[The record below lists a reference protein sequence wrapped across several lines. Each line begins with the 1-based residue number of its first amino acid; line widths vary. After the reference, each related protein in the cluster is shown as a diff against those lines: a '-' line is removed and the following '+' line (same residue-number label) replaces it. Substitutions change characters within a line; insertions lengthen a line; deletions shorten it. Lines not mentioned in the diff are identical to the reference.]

1 MMGLRS
7 FHAWI
12 PGKRKA
18 PAAAALIMALLLAV
32 MAIPTAVIAGAEH
45 PAKQDSAPEAREEKS
60 GEEGVVEGNNDETPE
75 AESILE
81 LSNPITPDDFQTTAS
96 YGDSYLAENSE
107 GKKLLYLEGDAYQ
120 RGYAEGYLCPQS
132 AQRMAVDYL
141 ENVFFELTASLG
153 ISVDLKQYPWLWN
166 MLWNILQMLVAANQD
181 AVPEE
186 FLQEM
191 RGISDACHDQ
201 GYDVSYRD
209 LLTLNMG
216 IDTLESVY
224 VGFKAMFCNEFA
236 VFGDATEDGGL
247 YHGRD
252 LMFPTGGDI
261 LADETLIMVHNP
273 TDGYPFVT
281 PAAPAMVG
289 IPTGMNTQGV
299 SCGMDVVYSIFTRPL
314 ISGEGTM
321 LLCRKVSQ
329 YAGSLDEAVAM
340 IRDSD
345 RAVPWLYLVADGEE
359 CDAVVLETFASSLL
373 PPGDNL
379 LNYLNRVFSGFLGI
393 FFPSPDQDESAVS
406 PAVPMSDGE
415 WQIVDGEV
423 VGNSASELSGDPSC
437 PSLEKG
443 MMARG
448 PDYIDPEW
456 FDCTAWVSQPDDNP
470 YLAYSFFPRQVE
482 EYPDLVAMTNHY
494 IVPLMSLSYPS
505 LTGSSS
511 TSLWRYR
518 TMLGLLDESYGDI
531 DEASAM
537 WIIDFLNPA
546 RCDYYGTD
554 TSQSI
559 KGHHVLMDNQ
569 DLEMWSLH
577 GYYDTSWVHVDLM
590 EVLADSQG
598 G

>member
-1 MMGLRS
+1 MSLRRFFS
-7 FHAWI
+7 LI
-12 PGKRKA
+12 PGKGKTPVA
-18 PAAAALIMALLLAV
+18 VAVITALLLAV
-32 MAIPTAVIAGAEH
+32 MAIPAAVIAGAEQ
-45 PAKQDSAPEAREEKS
+45 PAKHDSAPEAREEKS
-60 GEEGVVEGNNDETPE
+60 GNPE
-75 AESILE
+75 AGESSEALETESLVE
-81 LSNPITPDDFQTTAS
+81 LSNPISPDDFQSIAFC
-96 YGDSYLAENSE
+96 GDSYLAENSA

-132 AQRMAVDYL
+132 VQRMAVDYL
-141 ENVFFELTASLG
+141 ENVFFELAADLG

-166 MLWNILQMLVAANQD
+166 MLWDILKMLVAANQD

-191 RGISDACHDQ
+191 RGISDACRDL
-201 GYDVSYRD
+201 GYDVEYRD
-209 LLTLNMG
+209 LLTLNVGM
-216 IDTLESVY
+216 DTLESVY

-236 VFGDATEDGGL
+236 VFGDATRGGKL

-273 TDGYPFVT
+273 TQGYPFVT
-281 PAAPAMVG
+281 SAAPAMVG
-289 IPTGMNTQGV
+289 IATGMNTEGV

-321 LLCRKVSQ
+321 LMCRKVTQ
-329 YAGSLDEAVAM
+329 YAGSLDEAIAM

-345 RAVPWLYLVADGEE
+345 RAVPWLYLIADGEE
-359 CDAVVLETFASSLL
+359 YDAAVLETFASSLL

-379 LNYLNRVFSGFLGI
+379 LNYLNRAFFGLLGI
-393 FFPSPDQDESAVS
+393 FFPALA
-406 PAVPMSDGE
+406 PAENTVTPTGTMGEGE
-415 WQIVDGEV
+415 WEIVDGEV
-423 VGNSASELSGDPSC
+423 VGNSLAELSQDPSC

-443 MMARG
+443 VMVRR
-448 PDYIDPEW
+448 PDYVDPEW
-456 FDCTAWVSQPDDNP
+456 FDCMGWVSQPDDNP
-470 YLAYSFFPRQVE
+470 GLAYNFFPRQTE
-482 EYPDLVAMTNHY
+482 KYPDLVAMTNHY
-494 IVPLMSLSYPS
+494 IMPLMSLTYPS

-511 TSLWRYR
+511 SSLWRYE

-531 DEASAM
+531 DESSAM

-546 RCDYYGTD
+546 RCAYYGTD

-569 DLEMWSLH
+569 DLEIWSLH

-590 EVLADSQG
+590 EVLASS
-598 G
+598 